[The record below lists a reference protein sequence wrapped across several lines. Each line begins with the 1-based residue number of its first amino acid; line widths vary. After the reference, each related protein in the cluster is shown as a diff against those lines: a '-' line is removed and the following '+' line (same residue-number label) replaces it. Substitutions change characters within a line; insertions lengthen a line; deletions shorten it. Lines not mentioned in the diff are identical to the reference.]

1 MNNLMN
7 PKYPE
12 GRNLFVG
19 KNILLTASAGAGIGF
34 ATAKRFLEEGAN
46 VFISDVHEG
55 RLDQA
60 IENLKSLK
68 LGEVDG
74 CLCNVTSD
82 EEIDEMFSQAL
93 ARYGHLDGVINNAG
107 LGGESSLETMSND
120 AWNLVMDVTLNGA
133 MKIMRAAIPILK
145 ETQGII
151 VNNASVLGWRAQAGQ
166 SHYAAAKAGVMALTR
181 CVALETVG
189 DGIRI
194 NAVAPSLAMNP
205 HLSKTSSD
213 ELIAELESKEAF
225 GRGAEPWEIA
235 NIILFL
241 ASDLSSYMTGEVV
254 SASSQRS

>member
-12 GRNLFVG
+12 GRNLFQD
-19 KNILLTASAGAGIGF
+19 KNILITAAAGSGIGF
-34 ATAKRFLEEGAN
+34 STAKRFLEEGAN
-46 VFISDVHEG
+46 IFISDVHQG
-55 RLDQA
+55 RLDEA
-60 IENLKSLK
+60 IDALRNLN
-68 LGEVDG
+68 LGKVNG
-74 CLCNVTSD
+74 CLCNVTND
-82 EEIDEMFSQAL
+82 EEIDSMFKDAIACYSNL
-93 ARYGHLDGVINNAG
+93 NGVINNAG
-107 LGGESSLETMSND
+107 LGGESILEDMTND
-120 AWNLVMDVTLNGA
+120 AWDLVMDVTLNGA
-133 MKIMRAAIPILK
+133 MKIMRAAIPVLK
-145 ETQGII
+145 DTQGVI

-225 GRGAEPWEIA
+225 GRGAKPWEIA

-241 ASDLSSYMTGEVV
+241 ASDLSSYMTGEVI